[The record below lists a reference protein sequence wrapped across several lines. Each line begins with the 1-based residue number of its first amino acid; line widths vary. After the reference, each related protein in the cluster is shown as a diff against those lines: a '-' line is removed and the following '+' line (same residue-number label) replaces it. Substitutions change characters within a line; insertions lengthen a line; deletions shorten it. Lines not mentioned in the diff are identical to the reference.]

1 MNELKTF
8 LQTIV
13 SIEEADGSSKLAG
26 EIMTRVLP
34 LVDKDTVGSV
44 AVEFE
49 EVLNEY
55 IHALLIKLEGLL
67 RDDPQ

>member
-55 IHALLIKLEGLL
+55 THALLIKLEGLL
-67 RDDPQ
+67 KDDPQ